1 MICQHPWYA
10 DQFPNM
16 RTVAVACDGN
26 HEFHGE
32 EDEGWLCSN
41 WKLPIQTTSVSIVVV
56 VLISAIFTGW
66 KNNVK
71 NRIPSF
77 FDFTFNMKL
86 ETIWRILFGSLC
98 YVFMVVHNFFSKDA
112 HEEMAEADK
121 LKLEDV
127 LDKETFFQNHD
138 KPGFKESVNLSMILS
153 KEIDSKE
160 ERISKNTQIF
170 DMEFQYHAEDI
181 PSTYSCIKRTYT
193 LSNAKVLFEDK
204 FPGLMRNYFE
214 WIEIIQNRVDKTSWA
229 YQLLN
234 QTVAITNVYLD
245 MAKDAYILVSVVWL
259 VGGPTAVLL
268 TPTTLTSVF
277 IFGSIATLII
287 PLITASIFITEDK
300 LKGQNTN
307 SRTKILKYLQSILL
321 CALTP
326 LEVVTQY
333 QANKVKRRK
342 QIVFESKKNEVLT
355 LIKEEPILRRRYA
368 SLVQIELGLESY
380 LQISSQI
387 LLWLLSNTSTPTVG
401 GLQNMFQ
408 KVGNWILGV
417 SIALSIKT
425 LFFVYLKTES
435 LHKPHFP
442 FTSTIFMSLW
452 IIVSTVNRVLV
463 TTLYFCPSLGLFNIL
478 GHWRRELIP
487 FDNGLHNELAKNN
500 EVHLFNTS
508 VFFWNDLNRWNYK
521 TNSPPPYSIY
531 TALSLGKP
539 SI

>member
-1 MICQHPWYA
+1 
-10 DQFPNM
+10 
-16 RTVAVACDGN
+16 
-26 HEFHGE
+26 
-32 EDEGWLCSN
+32 
-41 WKLPIQTTSVSIVVV
+41 
-56 VLISAIFTGW
+56 
-66 KNNVK
+66 
-71 NRIPSF
+71 
-77 FDFTFNMKL
+77 
-86 ETIWRILFGSLC
+86 
-98 YVFMVVHNFFSKDA
+98 
-112 HEEMAEADK
+112 MAEADK

-204 FPGLMRNYFE
+204 FPGLVRNYFE
-214 WIEIIQNRVDKTSWA
+214 WIEIIQNRIDKTSWA

-452 IIVSTVNRVLV
+452 IIYLINSKPCFGHN
-463 TTLYFCPSLGLFNIL
+463 SIL
-478 GHWRRELIP
+478 LP
-487 FDNGLHNELAKNN
+487 FFG
-500 EVHLFNTS
+500 
-508 VFFWNDLNRWNYK
+508 
-521 TNSPPPYSIY
+521 I
-531 TALSLGKP
+531 
-539 SI
+539 I